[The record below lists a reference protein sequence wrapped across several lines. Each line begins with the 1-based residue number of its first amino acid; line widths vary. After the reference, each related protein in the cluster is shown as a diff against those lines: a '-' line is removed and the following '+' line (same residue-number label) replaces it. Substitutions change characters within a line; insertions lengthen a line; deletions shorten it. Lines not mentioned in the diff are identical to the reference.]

1 MSPSLA
7 AWAPLLPVAMIGTDR
22 QTSPLPAWPG
32 EVGATVAAL
41 ASAQRPANTSPD
53 INQTAA
59 DVLRAAGILTVC
71 GLAGARPATRPA
83 SPQAA
88 AGVDTLPV
96 ADDPTLSRWL
106 GWALREGPE
115 RLQQMVFQRLAR
127 AGLRLPHALLPTALE
142 LARASLASRAL
153 IQPLLGERGV
163 WLARQREA
171 WQFAAG
177 VVAHDELDPR
187 LWEEG
192 TLDQRKAFLAS
203 ERQRDP
209 QAARARLSAALP
221 ELPAKERAE
230 LARGLAVGLGLDDE
244 PLLDQL
250 RVDRG
255 QDVRAVAL
263 ELILRLPDAAH
274 PRRAAE
280 RVAALMS
287 RGSLLT
293 GRRWQIDPPAEP
305 GADWK
310 ADQLEATVG
319 MAHMG
324 ERAWWLYQL
333 VRQVP
338 LGWWPVHTGLS
349 ISQLAAW
356 ADASE
361 WGEALWM
368 GWRDVLRHAPD
379 IAWAEALLAE
389 WPATVGPRAVK
400 GTAPRSVL
408 GDRDC
413 VLWMVSPQVRERY
426 FEAQLKS
433 AEAPLAS
440 NLWAIAEGCRV
451 GEQVS
456 ARLSA
461 LIVQRVKQVLALS
474 PGPGPGPGTDATANF
489 NPTLALQ
496 SAIGQTLPSLCCV
509 LPLAALADFHDWP
522 VSPTEPAAVGRGRHE
537 GHQILQARRAL
548 DAHLP

>member
-1 MSPSLA
+1 MSQSFA

-22 QTSPLPAWPG
+22 QATPLPAWPG
-32 EVGATVAAL
+32 EVGATLAAL
-41 ASAQRPANTSPD
+41 ADAQRPANVSPD
-53 INQTAA
+53 VDHAAA
-59 DVLRAAGILTVC
+59 DVLRAAGILAVC
-71 GLAGARPATRPA
+71 GLAGARPLARRADEPE
-83 SPQAA
+83 A
-88 AGVDTLPV
+88 AGVDAQPV
-96 ADDPTLSRWL
+96 ADDPVMSHWFL
-106 GWALREGPE
+106 WALREGPD
-115 RLQQMVFQRLAR
+115 RLQQMFFQRFAQ

-163 WLARQREA
+163 WLARQRDE

-177 VVAHDELDPR
+177 VVAVDDHDPR
-187 LWEEG
+187 QWTEG
-192 TLDQRKAFLAS
+192 TLEQRKSFLAV

-209 QAARARLSAALP
+209 NAARARLVAALP

-230 LARGLAVGLGLDDE
+230 LARGLEVGLGPEDE

-250 RVDRG
+250 RCDRG

-263 ELILRLPDAAH
+263 QLILRLPDAAH

-293 GRRWQIDPPAEP
+293 GRRWVIEPPTAA
-305 GADWK
+305 GADWG
-310 ADQLEATVG
+310 ADQVDAAVG
-319 MAHMG
+319 IANMG

-338 LGWWPVHTGLS
+338 LAWWPAHTGLG
-349 ISQLAAW
+349 IKQLAAW

-379 IAWAEALLAE
+379 IAWAEALLDE
-389 WPATVGPRAVK
+389 WPAVVGPRAVK
-400 GTAPRSVL
+400 DVPPRSVL
-408 GDRDC
+408 GDRDR
-413 VLWMVSPQVRERY
+413 VLWVVSPKVRERH

-433 AEAPLAS
+433 ADAPLA
-440 NLWAIAEGCRV
+440 NDIFAIVSGCKV
-451 GEQVS
+451 GERVS

-461 LIVQRVKQVLALS
+461 LIVQRVKQVLALDTS
-474 PGPGPGPGTDATANF
+474 TDPTTAY

-496 SAIGQTLPSLCCV
+496 GAIGQTLPALCCV
-509 LPLAALADFHDWP
+509 LPLSSLADFDDWP
-522 VSPTEPAAVGRGRHE
+522 VSPAEHPTVGRNRHE
-537 GHQILQARRAL
+537 GRQIIQARRAL
-548 DAHLP
+548 DAYLP